1 MAFTKSSS
9 AVFDELR
16 PLLEGLAKNLADR
29 LWGPNGPP
37 WGTKLSALE
46 DLVVAIRQV
55 ISEKMLHE
63 ALQRQAGGAT
73 ERPAE
78 YRACPSCG
86 GPTGERDPEPRYVQ
100 TCGGGAEWQEPHE
113 RCTGCR
119 RDFFPSVEKSGH

>member
-1 MAFTKSSS
+1 MDGVREISLGCRRRTAASARRTGKKSGRSP
-9 AVFDELR
+9 V
-16 PLLEGLAKNLADR
+16 
-29 LWGPNGPP
+29 
-37 WGTKLSALE
+37 GTKLSALE

-100 TCGGGAEWQEPHE
+100 TRGGGAEWQEPHE